1 MGRPKGSKNKKTLLK
16 EAIEGTE
23 KDLKAVAKKLKG
35 PVKSVY
41 SGEEIDSEIEIE
53 DTEQEKEDKG
63 DAAVRRFEEMKEKR
77 KKDKTFQSPV
87 YKCQICHEEVWSK
100 SEGHMAYCSC
110 KKTFVDATRGYVRCS
125 LVGYRTGKFVEVP
138 IRSGGF

>member
-41 SGEEIDSEIEIE
+41 SGEEIDSGIEIE

-63 DAAVRRFEEMKEKR
+63 DAAVRRFEEMQEKR
-77 KKDKTFQSPV
+77 KNAKTFQSPV
-87 YKCQICHEEVWSK
+87 YKCQICGESVWSK
-100 SEGHMAYCSC
+100 SEGHMEYCGC

-125 LVGYRTGKFVEVP
+125 LVGQRTGEFVEVP